1 MEVFMKK
8 INKIGLVM
16 LVLLFMGAM
25 AFAGERTGTVIM
37 KTTTIDKKGRT
48 DVKVYLD
55 TIGDGMTDTMLSF
68 KIQEGK
74 EQTVALE
81 GLSGLIQEGSR
92 IIFNDT
98 NMQSP
103 AGFYR
108 TIIWHDLISV
118 NGRLLIQLY
127 PNPSWFPASFAK
139 GQN

>member
-1 MEVFMKK
+1 MKK
-8 INKIGLVM
+8 LNKIGLIM
-16 LVLLFMGAM
+16 LVLLFMGLTM
-25 AFAGERTGTVIM
+25 AFAVERTGTVIM

-55 TIGDGMTDTMLSF
+55 TSGNGMTDTMLSF
-68 KIQEGK
+68 QIQDGK
-74 EQTVALE
+74 KDQTVALE
-81 GLSGLIQEGSR
+81 GLNGLLQEGSR

-103 AGFYR
+103 TGFYR

-127 PNPSWFPASFAK
+127 PNPNWFPASFAASQK
-139 GQN
+139 

>member
-1 MEVFMKK
+1 MKK
-8 INKIGLVM
+8 INKIGLIM
-16 LVLLFMGAM
+16 LVLLFMGVTM

-37 KTTTIDKKGRT
+37 KTTTIDRRGRI

-55 TIGDGMTDTMLSF
+55 TSGNGMTDTMLSF
-68 KIQEGK
+68 QIEEGK

-81 GLSGLIQEGSR
+81 GLEELIQEGSR
-92 IIFNDT
+92 IVFDGT

-103 AGFYR
+103 VGFYK

-127 PNPSWFPASFAK
+127 PNPFWFPASFTK
-139 GQN
+139 SQS